1 MSSVNRSFLPPLSRC
16 QPSLHTPHPPFCP
29 TCWCTRFDLFVLSS
43 SPGVPDVVEPALK
56 RQHLSNAGDSEA
68 PSWLKEIHSKI
79 WSCKKLE
86 SELFQTV
93 KVTRADYD
101 KLQGDL
107 KEKHPGR
114 DSPQYDGKMVD
125 VRSEKTCFPSVDV
138 DDGPEASNEDD
149 SEINSLFPFTLRYMD
164 LSTLELK
171 HTSDR
176 FPSSL
181 FIREEYDH
189 ISKLI
194 SEQPK
199 TGKGSVIVSGQPG
212 TGEVLIS
219 LSRRI

>member
-1 MSSVNRSFLPPLSRC
+1 M
-16 QPSLHTPHPPFCP
+16 
-29 TCWCTRFDLFVLSS
+29 
-43 SPGVPDVVEPALK
+43 
-56 RQHLSNAGDSEA
+56 
-68 PSWLKEIHSKI
+68 
-79 WSCKKLE
+79 
-86 SELFQTV
+86 
-93 KVTRADYD
+93 
-101 KLQGDL
+101 
-107 KEKHPGR
+107 
-114 DSPQYDGKMVD
+114 
-125 VRSEKTCFPSVDV
+125 DV

-164 LSTLELK
+164 LSTLELE

>member
-1 MSSVNRSFLPPLSRC
+1 
-16 QPSLHTPHPPFCP
+16 
-29 TCWCTRFDLFVLSS
+29 
-43 SPGVPDVVEPALK
+43 
-56 RQHLSNAGDSEA
+56 
-68 PSWLKEIHSKI
+68 
-79 WSCKKLE
+79 
-86 SELFQTV
+86 V